1 MSTSTLNPVKRVAED
16 GFTGD
21 SLCVSL
27 RDGRKIGVP
36 LRWYRKLLQAT
47 PEQRSNGKVAGAG

>member
-1 MSTSTLNPVKRVAED
+1 LTPVKRVAED

-27 RDGRKIGVP
+27 RGGRKIGVP
-36 LRWYRKLLQAT
+36 LT
-47 PEQRSNGKVAGAG
+47 GEDPGAEDRLRGAPAPREKTEA